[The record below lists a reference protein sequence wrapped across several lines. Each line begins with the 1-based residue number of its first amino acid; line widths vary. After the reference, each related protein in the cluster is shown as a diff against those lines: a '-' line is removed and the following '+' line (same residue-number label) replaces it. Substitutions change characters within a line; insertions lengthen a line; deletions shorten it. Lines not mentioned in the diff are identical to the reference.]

1 MLFRSSSSGTTDD
14 RGVVAIELVFAEEL
28 ADFHLDEVEELGV
41 VDEVNFVEP
50 NNDLGNAHLTSE
62 KDMFASLRH
71 RAVSGGNNEDRAV
84 HLSGTSDHILDEVGM
99 ARAID
104 VRIVALFRLVF
115 DVSDRDR
122 DDLGSI
128 ADGAALCDVRVGLD
142 LGETLARLNSENSGR
157 RGGFTVVDVADG
169 ANVYVRF
176 VAFECAF
183 SHVGWRRLLY
193 FVGRK
198 E

>member
-1 MLFRSSSSGTTDD
+1 
-14 RGVVAIELVFAEEL
+14 
-28 ADFHLDEVEELGV
+28 
-41 VDEVNFVEP
+41 
-50 NNDLGNAHLTSE
+50 
-62 KDMFASLRH
+62 
-71 RAVSGGNNEDRAV
+71 
-84 HLSGTSDHILDEVGM
+84 M

-128 ADGAALCDVRVGLD
+128 ADGAALGDVRVGLD